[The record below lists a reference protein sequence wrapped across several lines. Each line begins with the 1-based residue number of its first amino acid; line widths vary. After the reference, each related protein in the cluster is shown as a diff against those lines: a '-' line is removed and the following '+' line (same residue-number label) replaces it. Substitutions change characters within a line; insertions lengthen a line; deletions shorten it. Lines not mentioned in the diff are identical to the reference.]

1 MLVSAIMNENPAQV
15 SPQSALGEALEMM
28 ATHKTRH
35 VVVVEN
41 ESVVGILSDR
51 DLAVHYTPENTP
63 GESWDAMKVR
73 QVMSARPVTIGS
85 KAELR
90 EAARMLLREA
100 VSALPV
106 VDNGKLV
113 GLLSDREFTRYF
125 ARQT

>member
-1 MLVSAIMNENPAQV
+1 MLVSAIMNDKPAQV
-15 SPQSALGEALEMM
+15 APQSTLSEALEMM

-41 ESVVGILSDR
+41 DGVVGILSDR
-51 DLAVHYTPENTP
+51 DLAAHYKPENAP
-63 GESWDAMKVR
+63 GESWDSMRVR

-125 ARQT
+125 ARQA